1 MISLSYVLRR
11 VVMAVVVLVSVS
23 ILTFLASRL
32 LPSDPAALFAGPRP
46 TAEQLKIATEKLG
59 LDKPLVVQYA
69 VFAKGVLSGDFGVS
83 FRTKRSIGSDIAIFL
98 PATLELIAGS
108 MFITFFVGIPIGVI
122 ASAGPRQWFDNLSRL
137 VAIGGVSVPV
147 FGLALL
153 LQLVFFRWLHWL
165 PLSGRLSKEIS
176 VFNPIAGV
184 TGFNTIDALISGNFA
199 GFVDA
204 LTHLVLPALALSV
217 YPVGLAIR
225 MTRASMG
232 ETLQERFIVA
242 ARSMGHAPRTILFKL
257 ALKSAM
263 APTLTV
269 LGLSFAY
276 SLTGAFLVEI
286 IFAWP
291 GLGKYVTDAI
301 LDLDFPVI
309 MAVTLVGTAFYVL
322 INVLVDFAQ
331 AALDPR
337 ITLQ

>member
-1 MISLSYVLRR
+1 MISLSYILRR
-11 VVMAVVVLVSVS
+11 IVMAAVVLISVS

-46 TAEQLKIATEKLG
+46 TAEQMELATQKLG
-59 LDKPLVVQYA
+59 LDKPLVQQYA
-69 VFAKGVLSGDFGVS
+69 IFAKNVLTGDFGVS
-83 FRTKRSIGSDIAIFL
+83 FRTKRSIASDLGTFL

-108 MFITFFVGIPIGVI
+108 MLITIFVGIPIGVL
-122 ASAGPRQWFDNLSRL
+122 ASARQNGWFDQFSRF
-137 VAIGGVSVPV
+137 VAIGGVSIPV
-147 FGLALL
+147 FGLAML
-153 LQLVFFRWLHWL
+153 LQLLFFRWLHWL
-165 PLSGRLSKEIS
+165 PLSGRLSRDVS
-176 VFNPIAGV
+176 LFNPIKPV
-184 TGFNTIDALISGNFA
+184 TGFNTIDAVLQGNWI
-199 GFVDA
+199 GFFDA
-204 LTHLVLPALALSV
+204 LDHLILPAAALSV

-232 ETLQERFIVA
+232 ETLKERFITA
-242 ARSMGHAPRTILFKL
+242 ARSMGHTSSTILFKL
-257 ALKSAM
+257 ALKNAL

-276 SLTGAFLVEI
+276 SLTGAFLIEV

-309 MAVTLVGTAFYVL
+309 MAVTLVATGFYVM
-322 INVLVDFAQ
+322 INVFVDIAQ